1 LLKNN
6 EKDHTWEDLLM
17 THMAVSLII
26 DFYLGT
32 HDHIM
37 KFAER
42 LSDEQLSHKTNPSSP
57 CIAFYLWHLAR
68 WAEDLQA
75 AFPGM
80 TENLSQRLTAKP
92 QIWEAQS
99 LAQQWG
105 FPAGGLGF
113 DETGMEMDEA
123 TAANLTFPAKA
134 VLLAYVRQA
143 FAAVDVTVRS
153 ISEAEF
159 VMPEQHQPET
169 EEVWKPGNTVG
180 SAILEHLV
188 HDSRH
193 LGMMES
199 LLGIQTGHGTATR

>member
-1 LLKNN
+1 
-6 EKDHTWEDLLM
+6 M
-17 THMAVSLII
+17 THRAVSLII

-42 LSDEQLSHKTNPSSP
+42 LSDEQLSHRTNPNSP

-68 WAEDLQA
+68 WAENLQA
-75 AFPGM
+75 TFPGM
-80 TENLSQRLTAKP
+80 TENLSQRLTPKQ
-92 QIWEAQS
+92 QIWEAQA

-105 FPAGGLGF
+105 FPVDELGF
-113 DETGMEMDEA
+113 DATGMEMDET
-123 TAANLTFPAKA
+123 TAANLTFPPKA
-134 VLLAYVRQA
+134 VLLEYVRQA
-143 FAAVDVTVRS
+143 FTAVDATVRS
-153 ISEAEF
+153 ITEDEF
-159 VMPEQHQPET
+159 VELEQSQPES